1 MSNMSN
7 MIGNFTDFCE
17 LLACA
22 FLGLLAAILLYK
34 IATNKIDLEWLI
46 SENNGHASMAKF
58 QLMVFTFVIAISLI
72 RLVENTKDHFPPIEG
87 GVLTLLGIS
96 ASTYAVGKGLQQS
109 GSGTEPVAPNS
120 PKPDPSPSVHVKRA
134 TDAANAATSAAQDA
148 QQAARQAAAHTAKAQ
163 DAADI
168 ATNAA
173 QGSTQAVVD
182 RTPKAPNDPERTDRE
197 G

>member
-1 MSNMSN
+1 MSN
-7 MIGNFTDFCE
+7 MIGNFADFCE
-17 LLACA
+17 LLACV

-72 RLVENTKDHFPPIEG
+72 KLVENTKDHFPPIDS

-120 PKPDPSPSVHVKRA
+120 PKPDPRPSEQVKRA
-134 TDAANAATSAAQDA
+134 TDAANAATGAAQDA
-148 QQAARQAAAHTAKAQ
+148 QQAAQRTAAHTAKAQ
-163 DAADI
+163 DAADT
-168 ATNAA
+168 AAKAA
-173 QGSTQAVVD
+173 QDAVQAVAA
-182 RTPKAPNDPERTDRE
+182 RTPKVPDAPERIDRE

>member
-1 MSNMSN
+1 MSN
-7 MIGNFTDFCE
+7 MIGNFADFCE

-72 RLVENTKDHFPPIEG
+72 KLVENTKDHFPTIDS

-96 ASTYAVGKGLQQS
+96 ASPSAGGK
-109 GSGTEPVAPNS
+109 
-120 PKPDPSPSVHVKRA
+120 
-134 TDAANAATSAAQDA
+134 
-148 QQAARQAAAHTAKAQ
+148 
-163 DAADI
+163 
-168 ATNAA
+168 
-173 QGSTQAVVD
+173 
-182 RTPKAPNDPERTDRE
+182 
-197 G
+197 